1 MHNLEMLAGS
11 TLRLT
16 ATARPD
22 AGRHRWSVQVRRGG
36 HAATAGPTRLV
47 FASEIGGVDR
57 HQRIEIPP
65 QDADCRLEVTAQHA
79 EENGHWL
86 DDRLTVLDDTPD
98 QLDLGFFDPER
109 TDAQPNDVL
118 LSFVFTYPHPQS

>member
-1 MHNLEMLAGS
+1 MHNLEIPAGS

-36 HAATAGPTRLV
+36 RAATTGVTRLA
-47 FASEIGGVDR
+47 FASEIGGPDR

-79 EENGHWL
+79 GENGHWL

-98 QLDLGFFDPER
+98 QLDLGFFDARRPG
-109 TDAQPNDVL
+109 AHPNDVL
-118 LSFVFTYPHPQS
+118 LSFAFTSPHPQS

>member
-1 MHNLEMLAGS
+1 MHALEIPAGS

-22 AGRHRWSVQVRRGG
+22 AGRHRWSVEVRRGG
-36 HAATAGPTRLV
+36 RAAAAGPPRLV
-47 FASEIGGVDR
+47 FASEIGGLDS

-65 QDADCRLEVTAQHA
+65 QDADCRLEVTGQHVG
-79 EENGHWL
+79 ENGDWL

-98 QLDLGFFDPER
+98 QLDLGLFDPR
-109 TDAQPNDVL
+109 RPAAHPDDVL
-118 LSFVFTYPHPQS
+118 LSFACMSPHPQT